1 MNLVLKPS
9 NLIDITVTFAI
20 YPINCQKSVYLR
32 MKSKIT
38 KNTELQG
45 KFKKESPQSNG
56 KIKSSNTS
64 NEWITTVIF
73 LTWYRGSN

>member
-1 MNLVLKPS
+1 MNHKPCS
-9 NLIDITVTFAI
+9 VNDDTQLNCKDSQGDHATIDIKQ
-20 YPINCQKSVYLR
+20 NH
-32 MKSKIT
+32 

-45 KFKKESPQSNG
+45 KFKKESLQSNG

-73 LTWYRGSN
+73 LT